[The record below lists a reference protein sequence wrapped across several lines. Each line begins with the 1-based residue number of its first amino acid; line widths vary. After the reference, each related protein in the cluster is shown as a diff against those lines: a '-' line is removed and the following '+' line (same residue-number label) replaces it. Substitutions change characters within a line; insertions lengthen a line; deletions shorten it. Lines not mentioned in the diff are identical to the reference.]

1 MKLQETNGKDQL
13 PIIYI
18 VRALA
23 FIGILFV
30 HVSSVPIGQIADKG
44 SSMFFLFNFL
54 NIFNRFGTT
63 TFIFLSAFVLFY
75 RYFHQ
80 RLSQK
85 SLLGFY
91 RRRLLYI
98 LIPYLSFSLIYYV
111 IQIYYS
117 YGETWQQFF
126 QYASFIDFVHKAALG
141 EAFYHLY
148 FVFINVQFYLLFPLL
163 LLLLQCFPSL
173 TKHLIWIGLVLQWG
187 FIIYN
192 NYSLHIEDKGQ
203 LAISYF
209 SNYFLGAY
217 FGIYY
222 SSLTDWIVVTRKK
235 LQASKT
241 ALWLLLWIVWIAA
254 SLADVYLWYMARK
267 VGMSFHPLI
276 YELVWNCQTITAA
289 LVLLQASSFL
299 YRKLRPRILNILMH
313 LGVVSF
319 GMYFIHAGV
328 LFYYYRI
335 PLSHSPILYYSS
347 IAGAYVFTLAAS
359 WTIVGLMQKYVGCA
373 WILFG
378 SSPKVSP
385 YLVSASPKKC
395 TRHTTISK
403 TV

>member
-1 MKLQETNGKDQL
+1 LNTQGTYAKDHL

-30 HVSSVPIGQIADKG
+30 HVTSVPIGQITDKG

-75 RYFHQ
+75 RYYDQ
-80 RLSQK
+80 RLSLK
-85 SLLGFY
+85 SVLGFY

-98 LIPYLSFSLIYYV
+98 LIPYFIFSLIYYV
-111 IQIYYS
+111 VQIYYS
-117 YGETWQQFF
+117 YGETWQGFF
-126 QYASFIDFVHKAALG
+126 QHASYIDFVHKVALG

-163 LLLLQCFPSL
+163 LFLFQRFPRL

-187 FIIYN
+187 FIFYN
-192 NYSLHIEDKGQ
+192 YYSLHIVDKGQ

-209 SNYFLGAY
+209 SNYCLGAY

-222 SSLTDWIVVTRKK
+222 SSLKDWIMVTRKK
-235 LQASKT
+235 WQTSKT
-241 ALWLLLWIVWIAA
+241 AVWLLLWIVWITA

-267 VGMSFHPLI
+267 AGTSFHPFM
-276 YELVWNCQTITAA
+276 YELVWNFQTLTAV

-299 YRKLRPRILNILMH
+299 YRKLSPRILNIFLH

-328 LFYYYRI
+328 LFYYFRL
-335 PLSHSPILYYSS
+335 PLNHSPILYYSS
-347 IAGAYVFTLAAS
+347 IAGAYVFTLAVS
-359 WTIVGLMQKYVGCA
+359 WTFVGLMQKYVGCA

-385 YLVSASPKKC
+385 YLVWERPKR
-395 TRHTTISK
+395 TRHTTINK